1 MQKFKHYFRPTK
13 LLDISWFPGWLQD
26 PPRTCALVPYA
37 EYRRCGWSSVGI
49 WISRTHNIAQNG
61 VIVHIRDFCQNVPMP
76 IQLSYLGCSEKDH
89 IIYRQIHFISC
100 ISLYLHTVLWRYQ
113 LFTPQGVLCPYGP
126 YHGSIARAASRPNY
140 RWTLRINTLHSR
152 CSDDN
157 RPVQFLAALSQSYPA
172 DYLHQCILQLIRLYR
187 YDDLAQRAWCRKWF
201 SFVPVSGVLSPDVRP
216 EFGNPIIIYKT
227 RFWQGLQV
235 STGRCTLDACHS
247 HQCLP
252 CGVLPIRRWIFA
264 QAWKGVHCC
273 HHCPCVYPCPGIPL
287 YQHLRERANV

>member
-1 MQKFKHYFRPTK
+1 
-13 LLDISWFPGWLQD
+13 
-26 PPRTCALVPYA
+26 
-37 EYRRCGWSSVGI
+37 
-49 WISRTHNIAQNG
+49 
-61 VIVHIRDFCQNVPMP
+61 MP

-216 EFGNPIIIYKT
+216 EFGNPIIIY
-227 RFWQGLQV
+227 
-235 STGRCTLDACHS
+235 
-247 HQCLP
+247 
-252 CGVLPIRRWIFA
+252 IRRDFDKDCRFPLADVLWTLATAINVFLVVFYQYDA
-264 QAWKGVHCC
+264 ESLRKLEK
-273 HHCPCVYPCPGIPL
+273 VYIVVITALVFIPAL
-287 YQHLRERANV
+287 VFLFINTSERGPMYSSVTVSVLSQNWGQHEW